1 MPSFILA
8 TSVLTMDFY
17 ENHHFGEEK
26 SARLKETLAMPT
38 GDTPKELLSMWKML
52 AL

>member
-1 MPSFILA
+1 
-8 TSVLTMDFY
+8 MDFY

-26 SARLKETLAMPT
+26 SPWLKETLAMPT
-38 GDTPKELLSMWKML
+38 GVTPKELLSMWEML

>member
-1 MPSFILA
+1 
-8 TSVLTMDFY
+8 MDFY

-26 SARLKETLAMPT
+26 SAWLKETFAVPT
-38 GDTPKELLSMWKML
+38 GDTPEELLSMWKML